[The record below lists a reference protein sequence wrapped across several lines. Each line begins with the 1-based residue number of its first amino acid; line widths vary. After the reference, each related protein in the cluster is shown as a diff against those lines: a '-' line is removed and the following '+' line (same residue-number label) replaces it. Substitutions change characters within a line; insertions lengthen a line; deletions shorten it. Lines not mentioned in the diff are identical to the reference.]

1 MEQKFNFNTKEKKMK
16 KLLSILILS
25 VLLGCT
31 HDELE
36 DFTMIDEIPES
47 LTIAEP
53 IGLKLAN
60 TFVTNKVSINAKF
73 DKMGSYRI
81 KIIDISGR
89 VVSSEKISADEGDNL
104 LNIYTT
110 ALDKSSYQVQILDEF
125 NNILGMESFVM
136 E

>member
-1 MEQKFNFNTKEKKMK
+1 MK
-16 KLLSILILS
+16 KLLSIL
-25 VLLGCT
+25 LLLIVFGCMK
-31 HDELE
+31 DP
-36 DFTMIDEIPES
+36 IDDYEIITEVPES
-47 LTIAEP
+47 LQIVEP
-53 IGLKLAN
+53 IGLKLQN

-81 KIIDISGR
+81 KIVDISGR

-136 E
+136 TE

>member
-1 MEQKFNFNTKEKKMK
+1 MK
-16 KLLSILILS
+16 KLLSIL
-25 VLLGCT
+25 LLLVVFGCMK
-31 HDELE
+31 DP
-36 DFTMIDEIPES
+36 IDDYEIITEVPEA
-47 LTIAEP
+47 LQIVEP
-53 IGLKLAN
+53 IGLKLEN

-136 E
+136 TE

>member
-1 MEQKFNFNTKEKKMK
+1 MK
-16 KLLSILILS
+16 KLLSIL
-25 VLLGCT
+25 LLLVVFGCVKDPM
-31 HDELE
+31 HDY
-36 DFTMIDEIPES
+36 EIITEVPEA
-47 LTIAEP
+47 LQIVEP

-136 E
+136 VD

>member
-1 MEQKFNFNTKEKKMK
+1 MK
-16 KLLSILILS
+16 KLLSIL
-25 VLLGCT
+25 LLLVVFGCMK
-31 HDELE
+31 DP
-36 DFTMIDEIPES
+36 IDDYEIITEVPES
-47 LTIAEP
+47 LQIVEP
-53 IGLKLAN
+53 IGLKLQNA
-60 TFVTNKVSINAKF
+60 FVTNKVSINAKF

-81 KIIDISGR
+81 KIVDISGR

-136 E
+136 TE

>member
-1 MEQKFNFNTKEKKMK
+1 MK
-16 KLLSILILS
+16 KLLSIL
-25 VLLGCT
+25 LLLVVFGCMK
-31 HDELE
+31 DP
-36 DFTMIDEIPES
+36 IDDYEIITEVPEA
-47 LTIAEP
+47 LQIVEP
-53 IGLKLAN
+53 IGLRLEN

-136 E
+136 TE

>member
-1 MEQKFNFNTKEKKMK
+1 MK
-16 KLLSILILS
+16 KLLSIL
-25 VLLGCT
+25 LLLVVFGCMK
-31 HDELE
+31 DP
-36 DFTMIDEIPES
+36 IDDYEIITEVPES
-47 LTIAEP
+47 LQIVEP
-53 IGLKLAN
+53 IGLKLQN

-81 KIIDISGR
+81 KIVDISGR

-136 E
+136 TE

>member
-1 MEQKFNFNTKEKKMK
+1 MK
-16 KLLSILILS
+16 KLLSILLLL
-25 VLLGCT
+25 VLVGCMK
-31 HDELE
+31 DELE

-47 LTIAEP
+47 LTIVEP
-53 IGLKLAN
+53 IGLKLQS

-136 E
+136 TE

>member
-1 MEQKFNFNTKEKKMK
+1 MK
-16 KLLSILILS
+16 KLLSILLLL
-25 VLLGCT
+25 VLVGCMK
-31 HDELE
+31 DELE

-47 LTIAEP
+47 LTIVEP
-53 IGLKLAN
+53 IGLKLQS

-110 ALDKSSYQVQILDEF
+110 ALDKSSYQVQILDQF
-125 NNILGMESFVM
+125 NNVLGIESFVM
-136 E
+136 VD

>member
-1 MEQKFNFNTKEKKMK
+1 MK
-16 KLLSILILS
+16 KLLSIL
-25 VLLGCT
+25 LLLVVFFFLK
-31 HDELE
+31 DPM
-36 DFTMIDEIPES
+36 DDYEIITEVPQA
-47 LTIAEP
+47 LQIVEP

-136 E
+136 TE

>member
-1 MEQKFNFNTKEKKMK
+1 MK
-16 KLLSILILS
+16 KLLSIL
-25 VLLGCT
+25 LLLVVFGCMK
-31 HDELE
+31 DP
-36 DFTMIDEIPES
+36 IDDYEIITEVPES
-47 LTIAEP
+47 LQIVEP
-53 IGLKLAN
+53 IGLRLQS

-81 KIIDISGR
+81 KIVDISGR

-136 E
+136 TK